1 MFATPS
7 SFLPVTLR
15 RVGLVTL
22 ACSAL
27 VLSACGGGDRA
38 SEYQPASIVS
48 FGDESSAF
56 ASVDL
61 PSRNNDGTVIADV
74 VGTVKGLT
82 YAVNSV
88 VNGTTTFC
96 TYTASTGLCDP
107 AAVQNPV
114 SNFVQGVV
122 APTFG
127 YFGSV
132 NTGDTFN
139 VVTRIDLGKG
149 DYAALTAADLK
160 RTTDQIYD
168 CSTITVWTQYVARAF
183 GKGYK
188 SDCQLAQAGAVS
200 HAVATAKVAGLAA
213 QIATAKSA
221 GQLASGVLATVWLG
235 QNDLVEIFDNS
246 GLTLAQKEAE
256 AKVRAATLIDG
267 VKQILATGAKVVLVN
282 APNLAYSPYALA
294 RSAVT
299 CADVSSRPCNPEMD
313 ALVVAF
319 NKQLITSL
327 GAEYALNGRQLGYV
341 DAAQLTNTYARSTSY
356 ENKRQCD
363 AAKMVRPD
371 GVLDSSSLAYCN
383 TATLVSDGNVSN
395 YLWVD
400 DLRVSWTL
408 HSVIASTALTRA
420 TEQF

>member
-1 MFATPS
+1 MFVTPS
-7 SFLPVTLR
+7 SFLPVSLR
-15 RVGLVTL
+15 RVGGVAL

-48 FGDESSAF
+48 FGDENSAF
-56 ASVDL
+56 ASVNL

-96 TYTASTGLCDP
+96 TYTASTGLCDSS
-107 AAVQNPV
+107 ATQNPV
-114 SNFVQGVV
+114 SNFVQGAG

-132 NTGDTFN
+132 NTGGTFN
-139 VVTRIDLGKG
+139 VVTRIDLGNG
-149 DYAALTAADLK
+149 DYAAVTGGDLK
-160 RTTDQIYD
+160 RTTDQFYN
-168 CSTITVWTQYVARAF
+168 CAAITLWTQVVARAF
-183 GKGYK
+183 GKGYEL
-188 SDCQLAQAGAVS
+188 DCPVALAGAVS
-200 HAVATAKVAGLAA
+200 HAGADAKVAQLAT
-213 QIATAKSA
+213 QIAAAKSA
-221 GQLASGVLATVWLG
+221 GQLKSGVLATVWLG

-246 GLTLAQKEAE
+246 ALTLTQKKAEAE
-256 AKVRAATLIDG
+256 ARAATLIEG

-294 RSAVT
+294 RNAVS

-319 NKQLITSL
+319 NKQLISSL
-327 GAEYALNGRQLGYV
+327 GTEYALNGRQLGYV

-363 AAKMVRPD
+363 AGKMVRPD

-383 TATLVSDGNVSN
+383 VGTLENDGNVGN
-395 YLWVD
+395 YLWAD
-400 DLRVSWTL
+400 DVRVSWTL
-408 HSVIASTALTRA
+408 HSVIASTAVTRA
-420 TEQF
+420 AEQF